1 MYSFVVFSFLY
12 IFYSTKTALIIRCLY
27 MGGDRNIDISEARG
41 TLKCNKANKEFVIR
55 PAILVVLYE
64 VVIYKLGITFR
75 YHLLVLQVLI

>member
-1 MYSFVVFSFLY
+1 
-12 IFYSTKTALIIRCLY
+12 